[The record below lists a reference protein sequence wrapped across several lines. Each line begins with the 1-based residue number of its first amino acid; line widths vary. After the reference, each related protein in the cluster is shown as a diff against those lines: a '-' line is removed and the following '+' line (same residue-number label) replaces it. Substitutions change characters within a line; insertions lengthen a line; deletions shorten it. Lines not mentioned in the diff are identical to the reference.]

1 MKTPPRSIRLIALS
15 MALSLLSGPLPA
27 IAEETDAVSG
37 ASIPEESNPDAQS
50 PALGLPADGSTDAT
64 SGATPAG
71 GTPLQPSI
79 LGKDVSLA
87 SHRVAGYASGGL
99 LLAAG
104 AIGVWRYLDL
114 RNDGHTYRD
123 AADAVSGASLSG
135 SDDECKEAIHNAWA
149 DNQALRWAHVGLV
162 VSGESLYLYDAATGI
177 SLMGKNKTPST
188 AGKIHRFA
196 FFAHAGLMVADIVTG
211 ILLTSALDR
220 GNHDQV
226 VALGGTHAG
235 IGIAIPL
242 VILGSGVAADV
253 MTKNEGYR

>member
-1 MKTPPRSIRLIALS
+1 MKKQPRFLRTIALT
-15 MALSLLSGPLPA
+15 MAMALLSGSLPVVP
-27 IAEETDAVSG
+27 EETDAVSG
-37 ASIPEESNPDAQS
+37 ASIPEESWPDAQA
-50 PALGLPADGSTDAT
+50 PALGLPPDDSPDAT

-79 LGKDVSLA
+79 LGKDVSLT

-114 RNDGHTYRD
+114 RNDGHAYRD
-123 AADAVSGASLSG
+123 SADAVSGASLSG
-135 SDDECKEAIHNAWA
+135 SDDECEGAIHDAWA

-162 VSGESLYLYDAATGI
+162 ASGESLYLYDAATGI
-177 SLMGKNKTPST
+177 SLMGKNKTPTT
-188 AGKIHRFA
+188 AGKIHRVS
-196 FFAHAGLMVADIVTG
+196 FFVHAGLMVADIVTG

-253 MTKNEGYR
+253 MAKNEGYR

>member
-1 MKTPPRSIRLIALS
+1 MKTRTHFVRPVALTL
-15 MALSLLSGPLPA
+15 ALTLLSGSLPVVT
-27 IAEETDAVSG
+27 EEPDAVSG
-37 ASIPEESNPDAQS
+37 ASIEEGADAGPATPAEGEPDAV
-50 PALGLPADGSTDAT
+50 
-64 SGATPAG
+64 SGATQG
-71 GTPLQPSI
+71 GGAPLQPSI
-79 LGKDVSLA
+79 LGKNLSLD
-87 SHRVAGYASGGL
+87 SHRIAGYASGGL

-104 AIGVWRYLDL
+104 AIGAWRYLDM
-114 RNDGHTYRD
+114 RDDGHDFRD
-123 AADAVSGASLSG
+123 SADAVSGASLSG
-135 SDDECKEAIHNAWA
+135 SDDECKEAIHDAWA

-162 VSGESLYLYDAATGI
+162 VTGESLYLYDAATGI
-177 SLMGKNKTPST
+177 SLMGKNKTPTT
-188 AGKIHRFA
+188 AGKIHRVA
-196 FFAHAGLMVADIVTG
+196 FFVHAGLMVADIVTG